1 MSRLDGE
8 VSRQQRMKRWVQTY
22 GDVILRTC
30 YMYLSNL
37 QDAEDA
43 MQDTFLKAWK
53 AMDQFEGRNG
63 AQEKTWLMKIAI
75 NVCHDLHR
83 SKWFRYVNQ
92 EKALEDLPGRY
103 LLTQPEDRTLFL
115 DILRLPEKLKQ
126 AILLYYYQE
135 MTLQEAA
142 DVLGVSTSA
151 VHRRLKKAEKLLKTT
166 WTGGD
171 DNA

>member
-63 AQEKTWLMKIAI
+63 AQEKTWL
-75 NVCHDLHR
+75 LL
-83 SKWFRYVNQ
+83 
-92 EKALEDLPGRY
+92 LEG
-103 LLTQPEDRTLFL
+103 
-115 DILRLPEKLKQ
+115 
-126 AILLYYYQE
+126 
-135 MTLQEAA
+135 
-142 DVLGVSTSA
+142 
-151 VHRRLKKAEKLLKTT
+151 
-166 WTGGD
+166 
-171 DNA
+171 